1 VGSRGATLGP
11 RAAVGGIVALVL
23 GVGLLALMTAP
34 SSVRAQGSLEE
45 ERTVG
50 RVEIHGNEGFG
61 DGTLKKLLRTRASGG
76 FPFYRKRPL
85 RSDYIRFDRLTLV
98 DYYRRHGYLE
108 AIVDSVPV
116 VFERSGAK
124 ADVHFYLTEGPRSY
138 VSSVTFIGVGPVP
151 ADRLG
156 RVIELKT
163 GDPLDIPQ
171 LDLSR
176 QAVENEYAERG
187 YVDAK
192 IRDSLEVEETRVR
205 VIYRIDPGPQVVLDS
220 VHVSGNGT
228 TKPKFIRRE
237 VTIGS
242 GETLERSKLL
252 LSQQRIYDTGF
263 YSDIQFER
271 GPIDSVTNAADLL
284 VGVRERKMGW
294 IDLGIGYG
302 TVDQLRLTSQLG
314 QRNLWRDGVRLVAT
328 GRLGVRVR
336 RHPTII
342 RVGDRRID
350 AALTRPWNFGVRVA
364 ATVGVFAEQVRPRL
378 KDEVFP
384 PYRAYGGSGVLAY
397 DLALHTHSRLTYE
410 HRNVVSDTT
419 NVTTPSG
426 EELASY
432 TTNRLVLS
440 LNRDTRDNPFEPR
453 HGTDLSG
460 TVEFAGGAL
469 QGNSQFVK
477 NTGTAM
483 AFVPIDAATVAA
495 FRLRV
500 GIINPQVAE
509 EESAPPGIVPIELIP
524 IQDRFFLGGANTI
537 RGYGENELGTRAEE
551 DEATVETIRR
561 VGGRLL
567 LLVNAE
573 IRRRLYG
580 PVGVELF
587 FDGGNVWERRSDIR
601 LRQILSFADGAGYN
615 DMRYTVGAGLRLN
628 TPIGPVRLDYGHK
641 LRQARLDQ
649 RDPASYRAEWHFSV
663 GQAF

>member
-1 VGSRGATLGP
+1 M
-11 RAAVGGIVALVL
+11 AVGFVVL
-23 GVGLLALMTAP
+23 ASLAALLALAIGP
-34 SSVRAQGSLEE
+34 QPARAQGNLEE

-50 RVEIHGNEGFG
+50 RVEIHGNKGFG

-98 DYYRRHGYLE
+98 DYYRRHGYL
-108 AIVDSVPV
+108 AARVDSVPL
-116 VFERSGAK
+116 VFDKSGTK
-124 ADVHFYLTEGPRSY
+124 ADVHVYLTEGPRSY
-138 VSSVTFIGVGPVP
+138 VSAVTFTGVGPVP
-151 ADRLG
+151 VERLG
-156 RVIELKT
+156 RVTELKV
-163 GDPLDIPQ
+163 GDPLDIPE

-176 QAVENEYAERG
+176 QAVENEYAEQG
-187 YVDAK
+187 YVDAR

-205 VIYRIDPGPQVVLDS
+205 VIYRIDPGPRVVLDS

-228 TKPKFIRRE
+228 TKPKFARRE
-237 VTIGS
+237 VTIGQ
-242 GETLERSKLL
+242 GETLKRSKLI

-263 YSDIQFER
+263 YSDVEFQR
-271 GPIDSVTNAADLL
+271 GPIDSATNAADLL
-284 VGVRERKMGW
+284 VSVRERKMGW
-294 IDLGIGYG
+294 IDLGVGYG

-314 QRNLWRDGVRLVAT
+314 QRNLWRDAVRLVAT
-328 GRLGVRVR
+328 GRLGVRVQTG
-336 RHPTII
+336 PTRV

-364 ATVGVFAEQVRPRL
+364 TTVGAFAEQVRPRL
-378 KDEVFP
+378 GDEEFP

-397 DLALHTHSRLTYE
+397 DFSLHTHSRLTYE

-426 EELASY
+426 EELARY

-440 LNRDTRDNPFEPR
+440 LNRDTRDNPFDPR

-469 QGNSQFVK
+469 QGSSQFLK

-483 AFVPIDAATVAA
+483 AFIPIDGATVAA
-495 FRLRV
+495 FRLRA
-500 GIINPQVAE
+500 GMINPQVAE
-509 EESAPPGIVPIELIP
+509 EETAPPGIVPIELIP

-551 DEATVETIRR
+551 DTSTVETIRR

-580 PVGVELF
+580 PIGMELF
-587 FDGGNVWERRSDIR
+587 FDGGNVWERRSDIQ

-641 LRQARLDQ
+641 LRVARSDQ
-649 RDPASYRAEWHFSV
+649 RDPASDRAEWHFSV